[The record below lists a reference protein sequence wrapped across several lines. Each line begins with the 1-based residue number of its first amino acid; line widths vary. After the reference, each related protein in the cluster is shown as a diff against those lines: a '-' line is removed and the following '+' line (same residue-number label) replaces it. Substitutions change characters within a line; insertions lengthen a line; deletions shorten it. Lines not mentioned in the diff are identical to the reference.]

1 MQSSQIFLN
10 ASKGLLAKES
20 DWKDSFSKTSTI
32 HSVIDEILL
41 KGEIQI
47 AQEER
52 GMAISMHIKEVASIV
67 AEKCLNPITKLPY
80 PVSMISQAMS
90 ESHFSAN
97 LSKTP
102 KQQALE
108 VIRLLIEKYNTD
120 SKFPI
125 ARAHMRLLLS
135 CPLAAKMSEGE
146 GIRFIDSIKP
156 LITTIEDEN
165 MIPNDSSKWKMT
177 LILEPGNYRNLME
190 KVNIINDK
198 GRGPLLLQLLSLRAD
213 E

>member
-1 MQSSQIFLN
+1 MN
-10 ASKGLLAKES
+10 ASKGLLAKEDDLKS
-20 DWKDSFSKTSTI
+20 SFSKNCTKD
-32 HSVIDEILL
+32 SVISEILL

-52 GMAISMHIKEVASIV
+52 GMAISMHTKEVSSIV

-80 PVSMISQAMS
+80 PVSIISQAMS
-90 ESHFSAN
+90 EAHFSAN

-108 VIRLLIEKYNTD
+108 VIRLLIENYKAD

-135 CPLAAKMSEGE
+135 CPLTAKMSEDE
-146 GIRFIDSIKP
+146 GARFRDSIKS
-156 LITTIEDEN
+156 LITTIEDESTKSD
-165 MIPNDSSKWKMT
+165 DSSKWKLT
-177 LILEPGNYRNLME
+177 LIIEPGNYRNLIE
-190 KVNIINDK
+190 KVDNINDK